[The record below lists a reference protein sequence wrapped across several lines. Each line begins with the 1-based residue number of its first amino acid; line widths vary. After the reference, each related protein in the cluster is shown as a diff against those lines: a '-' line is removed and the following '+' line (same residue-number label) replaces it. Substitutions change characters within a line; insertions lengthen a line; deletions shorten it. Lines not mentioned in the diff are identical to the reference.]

1 MKDINNRRVGDDHAC
16 REVEL
21 HQLKEVA
28 LLAGGA
34 SRHVLQEERPG
45 KEVKV
50 IQIENVNYEKLSW
63 F

>member
-28 LLAGGA
+28 LFAGGA
-34 SRHVLQEERPG
+34 SRHVLQEERPE
-45 KEVKV
+45 KEVKI
-50 IQIENVNYEKLSW
+50 IQIEIVNYEWLNQ
-63 F
+63 